1 MQKQNVAILLA
12 ASERGR
18 LSWTEVQVRLAA
30 IDLIWGCLLAGTA
43 RRRKIQ
49 GSTGNQIGEM
59 LFLLMVW
66 EKLLKLS
73 FCN

>member
-1 MQKQNVAILLA
+1 MQKQNVAILRA

-49 GSTGNQIGEM
+49 GNFSAAQETK
-59 LFLLMVW
+59 L
-66 EKLLKLS
+66 EKCS
-73 FCN
+73 SY